1 MAERPSGSG
10 PSDDA
15 KERFKAALERKNA
28 AARRSETG
36 ARNDGTVHGT
46 EVTGG
51 GRRSFRR
58 KTG

>member
-15 KERFKAALERKNA
+15 KERFKAALDRKNA
-28 AARRSETG
+28 SARRSESG
-36 ARNDGTVHGT
+36 ARNDGTVHGP
-46 EVTGG
+46 EAVAS
-51 GRRSFRR
+51 GRRAFRR